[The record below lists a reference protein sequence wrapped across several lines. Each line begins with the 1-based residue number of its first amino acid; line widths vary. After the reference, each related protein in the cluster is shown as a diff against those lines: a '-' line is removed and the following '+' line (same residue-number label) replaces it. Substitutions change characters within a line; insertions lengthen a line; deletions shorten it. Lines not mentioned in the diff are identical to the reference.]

1 MEGEPSV
8 HATSKRSLDIKYYY
22 FKDKSLVNIPV
33 PPNGGE
39 AGMAQ
44 IQTSIIKNS
53 DFHNTFINYIKKI
66 TQGHLLVLL
75 KSEENMF
82 MIISGQVLAS

>member
-1 MEGEPSV
+1 MQPQKC
-8 HATSKRSLDIKYYY
+8 HWILNIKCYY

-33 PPNGGE
+33 PLNGGE

-53 DFHNTFINYIKKI
+53 DFHNTFINYKKNFTGTPAGPLEI
-66 TQGHLLVLL
+66 
-75 KSEENMF
+75 
-82 MIISGQVLAS
+82 